1 MSKRRNARET
11 RQRILDAAES
21 HFAQDGFSGARID
34 AIAADSTYNK
44 SLIFQYFGDKAGL
57 YRAVIRRQRTQA
69 APELLALVRT
79 FSAHEPDTMLARQFF
94 GQFIR
99 WHFAFFQTHA
109 NYRRILAWEA
119 AEGWTTYNT
128 VDMTEEESELHDA
141 VGRWLRRA
149 QAAGVLRPDF
159 NPEFLLFN
167 VTNLCLNLLASFP
180 RLPGFQGRDRSLPDA
195 LRLAQEQILTLVLDG
210 VMCEA

>member
-1 MSKRRNARET
+1 MTKRRNARET

-44 SLIFQYFGDKAGL
+44 SLIFQYFEDKAGL

-69 APELLALVRT
+69 APELLALAR
-79 FSAHEPDTMLARQFF
+79 SYSPRKPDASLLRQFF
-94 GQFIR
+94 EQFIR

-128 VDMTEEESELHDA
+128 VDMTDEEAELHA
-141 VGRWLRRA
+141 AIGAWLRRA
-149 QAAGVLRPDF
+149 QAAGVLRVDF
-159 NPEFLLFN
+159 DPEFLLFN
-167 VTNLCLNLLASFP
+167 IANLCLNLLASLP
-180 RLPGFQGRDRSLPDA
+180 RLPGLQSRAQSQPDA
-195 LRLAQEQILTLVLDG
+195 LRLAQEQILMLVLDG
-210 VMCEA
+210 VMGEG